1 MDMNSADN
9 FFDPKILKRIRD
21 KGIHLDTSKIQK
33 DRDKREKENSMKFT
47 KEYLSGDRS
56 DIFKSSLIG
65 NKESLKQTFDDFQ
78 VMNDKQNKELEQATN
93 IAARIAN
100 GEKHKFIFYGKP
112 GTGKTMLAI
121 SILNKLKSDY
131 SCLFVDIAMF
141 IELTKNFKDERAKL
155 QVNSLYKAMSN
166 ADVLVLD
173 DVGSES
179 SMQRKATE
187 ASTYNQRIL
196 FNIAQSRD
204 DKTTIITTN
213 NSGAELNQIYNK
225 KLISKLM
232 NTDKQNVISFDSEDY
247 RRNKN

>member
-1 MDMNSADN
+1 MDNANN
-9 FFDPKILKRIRD
+9 FFDPSILKRIRD
-21 KGIHLDTSKIQK
+21 KGIHLNTNKIEK
-33 DRDKREKENSMKFT
+33 DRDKREQENSMRFT
-47 KEYLSGDRS
+47 KEYLNGDRS

-78 VMNDKQNKELEQATN
+78 VMNDNQNKELEQTLS

-166 ADVLVLD
+166 ADVLVID
-173 DVGSES
+173 DLGSES
-179 SMQRKATE
+179 SMQRNATE
-187 ASTYNQRIL
+187 ASTYNQRVL

-213 NSGAELNQIYNK
+213 NSGSELKQIYNQ

-232 NTDKQNVISFDSEDY
+232 NTEGKNVISFDSEDY

>member
-1 MDMNSADN
+1 MDNANN
-9 FFDPKILKRIRD
+9 FFDPSILKRIRD
-21 KGIHLDTSKIQK
+21 KGIHLNTNKIEK
-33 DRDKREKENSMKFT
+33 DRDKREEENSMRFT
-47 KEYLSGDRS
+47 KEYLNGDRS

-78 VMNDKQNKELEQATN
+78 VMNDNQNKELEQAIN
-93 IAARIAN
+93 IANRISN
-100 GEKHKFIFYGKP
+100 GERHKFVFYGKP
-112 GTGKTMLAI
+112 GTGKTMLSI
-121 SILNKLKSDY
+121 SILNKLKNKY

-166 ADVLVLD
+166 ADVLVID
-173 DVGSES
+173 DLGSES
-179 SMQRKATE
+179 SMQRNATE
-187 ASTYNQRIL
+187 ASTYNQRVL

-213 NSGAELNQIYNK
+213 NSGSELKQIYNQ

-232 NTDKQNVISFDSEDY
+232 NTEGKNVISFDSEDY

>member
-1 MDMNSADN
+1 MDNANN
-9 FFDPKILKRIRD
+9 FFDPSILKRIRD
-21 KGIHLDTSKIQK
+21 KGIHLNTNKIEK
-33 DRDKREKENSMKFT
+33 DRDKREEENSMRFT
-47 KEYLSGDRS
+47 KEYLNGDRS

-78 VMNDKQNKELEQATN
+78 VMNDNQNKELEQTLS

-155 QVNSLYKAMSN
+155 RVNSLYKAMSN
-166 ADVLVLD
+166 ADVLVID
-173 DVGSES
+173 DLGSES
-179 SMQRKATE
+179 SMQRNATE
-187 ASTYNQRIL
+187 ASTYNQRVL

-213 NSGAELNQIYNK
+213 NSGSELKQIYNQ

-232 NTDKQNVISFDSEDY
+232 NTEGKNVISFDSEDY

>member
-1 MDMNSADN
+1 VKKSDD
-9 FFDPKILKRIRD
+9 FFDPRILKRIRD
-21 KGIHLDTSKIQK
+21 KGINLDTNKIEH
-33 DRDKREKENSMKFT
+33 DRDKREEENSMKFT
-47 KEYLSGDRS
+47 KEYLNGDRS

-65 NKESLKQTFDDFQ
+65 NKESLNQNFDDFQ
-78 VMNDKQNKELEQATN
+78 VTNDIQNKELEQATS
-93 IAARIAN
+93 IATRIAN
-100 GEKHKFIFYGKP
+100 GERHKFIFYGKP

-121 SILNKLKSDY
+121 SILNKLKDNH
-131 SCLFVDIAMF
+131 SCLFIDIAMF

-187 ASTYNQRIL
+187 ASTYNQRVL

-213 NSGAELNQIYNK
+213 NSGAELKQIYNK

-232 NTDKQNVISFDSEDY
+232 NTDGSNVISFDSSDY
-247 RRNKN
+247 RLLKN

>member
-1 MDMNSADN
+1 VKKSDD
-9 FFDPKILKRIRD
+9 FFDPRILKRIRD
-21 KGIHLDTSKIQK
+21 KGINLDTNKIEH
-33 DRDKREKENSMKFT
+33 DRDKREEENSMKFT
-47 KEYLSGDRS
+47 KEYLNGDRS

-65 NKESLKQTFDDFQ
+65 NKESLNQNFDDFQ
-78 VMNDKQNKELEQATN
+78 VTNDIQNKELEQATS
-93 IAARIAN
+93 IATRIAN
-100 GEKHKFIFYGKP
+100 GERHKFIFYGKP

-121 SILNKLKSDY
+121 SILNKLRDKY
-131 SCLFVDIAMF
+131 SCLFIDIAQF

-187 ASTYNQRIL
+187 ASTYNQRVL

-213 NSGAELNQIYNK
+213 NSGAELKQIYNK

-232 NTDKQNVISFDSEDY
+232 NTDGSNVISFDSSDY
-247 RRNKN
+247 RLLKN